1 MHPVHEYRKEVDDL
15 RNELA
20 ELKAR
25 LGVKPP
31 EAEPAV
37 DPRLIGAPVGA
48 FVDQC
53 GIVRNGRG
61 DAVVPAD
68 APTYEEYHA
77 AENAKYSAKQQAERA
92 AMTAGL
98 PDGFYR
104 DFSNIVRR
112 IKDGTVANKIDVEE
126 AQLAAAER
134 QQGANH
140 RSWKVEQRLPVRPS
154 ADDDEGED

>member
-1 MHPVHEYRKEVDDL
+1 MHPSTHLREEVEEL
-15 RNELA
+15 RTELA

-31 EAEPAV
+31 DAEPAV

-48 FVDQC
+48 FVDPC
-53 GIVRNGRG
+53 GIVRTGRG
-61 DAVVPAD
+61 AVIVPAD

-77 AENAKYSAKQQAERA
+77 AENAKYEAKQEAERA

-98 PDGFYR
+98 PDGYYR

-112 IKDGTVANKIDVEE
+112 IQDGKVASKIDLEF

-134 QQGANH
+134 QQGADH

-154 ADDDEGED
+154 ADDDEA